1 MEQISFVIPFG
12 DTTDPQKVAKKLAKE
27 LQFCEWM
34 LTKSKKNDADE
45 GIAVTRFILSGWTE
59 RW

>member
-34 LTKSKKNDADE
+34 LTKSKKK
-45 GIAVTRFILSGWTE
+45 
-59 RW
+59 